1 METKTMETPNKKDH
15 HTRNKNHSNNI
26 MNTEPIESY
35 SIDNFYKM
43 VFQTYKEE
51 EKDFNNKNHNYYL
64 LLQNIIQ
71 ILEKLV
77 ITFKDEKKLLYNI
90 LKEVYISIY
99 LLIMEFIPDFN
110 KKIDLSNLS
119 SFLTEENND
128 EENIASNEEI
138 KGNELDINSK
148 VVFLLKIK
156 ILNRKISSLNKEL
169 KTLKKIIY
177 NNSPENKNNNYYEFM
192 IKKLK
197 ELKNKIKIDEFKY
210 LFYINSQKKK
220 IMELEDQLKTKR
232 YENLSKEDLKS
243 IRCFPNF
250 VQYNFKEDI
259 NLKSL
264 PLSQYL
270 KMESKHN
277 SKSSYI
283 RKNIKKSFSSKNKLL
298 IKNIYKD
305 NNKSEKN
312 FNIEKEKENEVIID
326 DKLKTDINNKTD
338 DIMNIKRNNIIN
350 IKNNFIIYGKKRNS
364 SNFNFDFLLDSDF
377 LKKHYETINPAEK
390 ILFENKI
397 KKLFINK
404 NILDE
409 IKRFKPNTLI
419 NNKKE
424 FFIAH
429 PTLKIAGVHKGKEQ
443 VYSGLPKKLLN
454 LSKGGSFKSARMI
467 FPSSLNETMVN
478 LEKLRINKLHI
489 DMDKKEN
496 ED

>member
-1 METKTMETPNKKDH
+1 MEIPNKKAH

-35 SIDNFYKM
+35 SIDNFYKKI
-43 VFQTYKEE
+43 FQTYKEE
-51 EKDFNNKNHNYYL
+51 EKDINNKSNNFYI
-64 LLQNIIQ
+64 LLQNIII

-90 LKEVYISIY
+90 LKEINTSIN
-99 LLIMEFIPDFN
+99 LLIKEFIPDFN
-110 KKIDLSNLS
+110 KKIDISNLS

-128 EENIASNEEI
+128 EENIVSNEEA

-177 NNSPENKNNNYYEFM
+177 KNSSENKNNKYYDFM
-192 IKKLK
+192 ISKLK

-210 LFYINSQKKK
+210 LFYINSQRKK
-220 IMELEDQLKTKR
+220 IIELEEQLKIKR
-232 YENLSKEDLKS
+232 HENLSKEDLKS

-270 KMESKHN
+270 KIESKHN
-277 SKSSYI
+277 SKSSNI
-283 RKNIKKSFSSKNKLL
+283 RKNIIKSFSSKNKLL
-298 IKNIYKD
+298 IRNIDKN

-312 FNIEKEKENEVIID
+312 IYKENEKVNEIILD
-326 DKLKTDINNKTD
+326 DKLVTDINNKTD
-338 DIMNIKRNNIIN
+338 DIINIKGNNIIN
-350 IKNNFIIYGKKRNS
+350 IKNNFIIYGNKRNS
-364 SNFNFDFLLDSDF
+364 NDFNFDFLLDSDF
-377 LKKHYETINPAEK
+377 LKKKYESINPTEK

-397 KKLFINK
+397 KKFIINK

-409 IKRFKPNTLI
+409 IKRFKPKTLI
-419 NNKKE
+419 NNRKE

-429 PTLKIAGVHKGKEQ
+429 PTLKTAGVHKGKEQ

-454 LSKGGSFKSARMI
+454 LSKGRSFKSARMI

-496 ED
+496 

>member
-1 METKTMETPNKKDH
+1 MEIPNKKAH

-43 VFQTYKEE
+43 IFQAYKEE
-51 EKDFNNKNHNYYL
+51 EKDINNKSNNFYI
-64 LLQNIIQ
+64 LLQNIII

-90 LKEVYISIY
+90 LKEINTSIN
-99 LLIMEFIPDFN
+99 LLIKEFIPDFN
-110 KKIDLSNLS
+110 KKIDISNLS

-128 EENIASNEEI
+128 EENIVSNEEA

-177 NNSPENKNNNYYEFM
+177 KNSYENKNNKYYDFM
-192 IKKLK
+192 INKLK

-210 LFYINSQKKK
+210 LFYINSQRKK
-220 IMELEDQLKTKR
+220 IIELEEQLKIKR
-232 YENLSKEDLKS
+232 HENLSKEDLKS

-270 KMESKHN
+270 KIESKHN
-277 SKSSYI
+277 SKSSNI
-283 RKNIKKSFSSKNKLL
+283 RKNIIKSFSSKNKLL
-298 IKNIYKD
+298 ISNIDKD

-312 FNIEKEKENEVIID
+312 IYKENEKVNEIILD
-326 DKLKTDINNKTD
+326 DKLVTNINNKTD
-338 DIMNIKRNNIIN
+338 DIINIKGNNIIN
-350 IKNNFIIYGKKRNS
+350 IKNNFIIYGNKRNS
-364 SNFNFDFLLDSDF
+364 NDFNFDFLLDSDL
-377 LKKHYETINPAEK
+377 LKKNYETINPAEK

-397 KKLFINK
+397 KKFIINK

-409 IKRFKPNTLI
+409 IKRFKPKTLI
-419 NNKKE
+419 NNRKE

-429 PTLKIAGVHKGKEQ
+429 PTLKTAGVHKGKEQ

-454 LSKGGSFKSARMI
+454 LSKGRSFKSARMI

-496 ED
+496 

>member
-1 METKTMETPNKKDH
+1 MEIPNKKAH
-15 HTRNKNHSNNI
+15 HTRNKNHSNNL

-35 SIDNFYKM
+35 SIDNFYKKI
-43 VFQTYKEE
+43 FQTYKEE
-51 EKDFNNKNHNYYL
+51 EKDINNKSNNFYI
-64 LLQNIIQ
+64 LLQNIII

-90 LKEVYISIY
+90 LKEINTSIN
-99 LLIMEFIPDFN
+99 LLIKEFIPDFN
-110 KKIDLSNLS
+110 KKIDISNLS

-128 EENIASNEEI
+128 EENIVSNEEA

-177 NNSPENKNNNYYEFM
+177 NNSSDNKNNNHYNFM

-210 LFYINSQKKK
+210 LFYINSQRKK
-220 IMELEDQLKTKR
+220 IIELEEQLKIKR
-232 YENLSKEDLKS
+232 HENLSKEDLKS

-270 KMESKHN
+270 KIESKHN
-277 SKSSYI
+277 SKSSNI
-283 RKNIKKSFSSKNKLL
+283 RKNIIKSFSSKNKLL
-298 IKNIYKD
+298 IRNIDKD

-312 FNIEKEKENEVIID
+312 IYKENEKVNEIILD
-326 DKLKTDINNKTD
+326 DKLVTDINNKTD
-338 DIMNIKRNNIIN
+338 DIINIKGNNIIN
-350 IKNNFIIYGKKRNS
+350 IKNNFIIYGNKRNS
-364 SNFNFDFLLDSDF
+364 NDFNFGFLLDSDL
-377 LKKHYETINPAEK
+377 LKKNYETINPAEK

-397 KKLFINK
+397 KKFIINK

-409 IKRFKPNTLI
+409 IKRFKPKTLI
-419 NNKKE
+419 NNRKE

-429 PTLKIAGVHKGKEQ
+429 PTLKTAGVHKGKEQ

-454 LSKGGSFKSARMI
+454 LSKGRSFKSARMI

-496 ED
+496 

>member
-1 METKTMETPNKKDH
+1 MEIPNKKAH

-43 VFQTYKEE
+43 IFQAYKEE
-51 EKDFNNKNHNYYL
+51 EKDINNKNNNFFF
-64 LLQNIIQ
+64 LLQNIII

-90 LKEVYISIY
+90 LKEINTSIN
-99 LLIMEFIPDFN
+99 LLIKEFIPDFN
-110 KKIDLSNLS
+110 KKIDISNLS

-128 EENIASNEEI
+128 EENIVSNEEA

-177 NNSPENKNNNYYEFM
+177 KNSSENKNNKYYDFM
-192 IKKLK
+192 ISKLK

-210 LFYINSQKKK
+210 LFYINSQRKK
-220 IMELEDQLKTKR
+220 IIELEEQLKIKR
-232 YENLSKEDLKS
+232 HENLSKEDLKS

-270 KMESKHN
+270 KIESKHN
-277 SKSSYI
+277 SKSSNI
-283 RKNIKKSFSSKNKLL
+283 RKNIIKSFSSKNKLL
-298 IKNIYKD
+298 IRNIDKD

-312 FNIEKEKENEVIID
+312 IYKENEKVNEIILD
-326 DKLKTDINNKTD
+326 DKLITDINNKTD
-338 DIMNIKRNNIIN
+338 DIINIKGNNIIN
-350 IKNNFIIYGKKRNS
+350 IKNNFIIYGNKRNS
-364 SNFNFDFLLDSDF
+364 NDFNFGFLLDSDL
-377 LKKHYETINPAEK
+377 LKKNYETINPAEK

-397 KKLFINK
+397 KKFIINK

-409 IKRFKPNTLI
+409 IKRFKPKTLI
-419 NNKKE
+419 NNRKE

-429 PTLKIAGVHKGKEQ
+429 PTLKTAGVHKGKEQ

-454 LSKGGSFKSARMI
+454 LSKGRSFKSARMI

-496 ED
+496 

>member
-1 METKTMETPNKKDH
+1 MEIPNKKAH

-35 SIDNFYKM
+35 SIDNFYKKI
-43 VFQTYKEE
+43 FQTYKEE
-51 EKDFNNKNHNYYL
+51 EKDINNKSNNFYI
-64 LLQNIIQ
+64 LLQNIII

-90 LKEVYISIY
+90 LKEINTSIN
-99 LLIMEFIPDFN
+99 LLIKEFIPDFN
-110 KKIDLSNLS
+110 KKIDISNLS

-128 EENIASNEEI
+128 EENIVSNEEA

-177 NNSPENKNNNYYEFM
+177 KNSSENKNNKYYDFM
-192 IKKLK
+192 ISKLK

-210 LFYINSQKKK
+210 LFYINSQRKK
-220 IMELEDQLKTKR
+220 IMELEEQLKTKKH
-232 YENLSKEDLKS
+232 ENLSKEDLKS

-270 KMESKHN
+270 KIESKHN
-277 SKSSYI
+277 SKSSNI
-283 RKNIKKSFSSKNKLL
+283 RKNIIKSFSSKNKLL
-298 IKNIYKD
+298 IRNIDKD

-312 FNIEKEKENEVIID
+312 IYKENEKVNEIILD
-326 DKLKTDINNKTD
+326 DKLVTDINNKTD
-338 DIMNIKRNNIIN
+338 DIINIKGNNIIN
-350 IKNNFIIYGKKRNS
+350 IKNNFIIYGNKRNS
-364 SNFNFDFLLDSDF
+364 NDFNFDFLLDSDL
-377 LKKHYETINPAEK
+377 LKKNYETINPAEK

-397 KKLFINK
+397 KKFIINK

-409 IKRFKPNTLI
+409 IKRFKPKTLI
-419 NNKKE
+419 NNRKE

-429 PTLKIAGVHKGKEQ
+429 PTLKTAGVHKGKEQ

-454 LSKGGSFKSARMI
+454 LSKGRSFKSARMI

-496 ED
+496 

>member
-1 METKTMETPNKKDH
+1 MEIPNKKAH

-35 SIDNFYKM
+35 SIDNFYKKI
-43 VFQTYKEE
+43 FQTYKEE
-51 EKDFNNKNHNYYL
+51 EKDINNKSNNFYI
-64 LLQNIIQ
+64 LLQNIII

-90 LKEVYISIY
+90 LKEINTSIN
-99 LLIMEFIPDFN
+99 LLIKEFIPDFN
-110 KKIDLSNLS
+110 KKIDISNLS

-128 EENIASNEEI
+128 EENIVSNEEA

-177 NNSPENKNNNYYEFM
+177 KNSSENKNNKYYDFM
-192 IKKLK
+192 ISKLK

-210 LFYINSQKKK
+210 LFYINSQRKK
-220 IMELEDQLKTKR
+220 IIELEEQLKIKR
-232 YENLSKEDLKS
+232 HENLSKEDLKS

-270 KMESKHN
+270 KIESKHN
-277 SKSSYI
+277 SKSSNI
-283 RKNIKKSFSSKNKLL
+283 RKNIIKSFSSKNKLL
-298 IKNIYKD
+298 IRNIDKD

-312 FNIEKEKENEVIID
+312 IYKENEKVNEIILD
-326 DKLKTDINNKTD
+326 DKLVTDINNKTD
-338 DIMNIKRNNIIN
+338 DIINIKGNNIIN
-350 IKNNFIIYGKKRNS
+350 IKNNFIIYGNKRNS
-364 SNFNFDFLLDSDF
+364 NDFNFGFLLDSDL
-377 LKKHYETINPAEK
+377 LKKNYETINPAEK

-397 KKLFINK
+397 KKFIINK

-409 IKRFKPNTLI
+409 IKRFKPKTLI
-419 NNKKE
+419 NNRKE

-429 PTLKIAGVHKGKEQ
+429 PTLKTAGVHKGKEQ

-454 LSKGGSFKSARMI
+454 LSKGRSFKSARMI

-496 ED
+496 

>member
-64 LLQNIIQ
+64 LLQNII
-71 ILEKLV
+71 

-99 LLIMEFIPDFN
+99 LLIMEFIPNYN

>member
-1 METKTMETPNKKDH
+1 METKIMETLIKKDH
-15 HTRNKNHSNNI
+15 HTRNKKYSNNT
-26 MNTEPIESY
+26 MNTQPIESY
-35 SIDNFYKM
+35 SFDNFHKM
-43 VFQTYKEE
+43 FFQIYNEE
-51 EKDFNNKNHNYYL
+51 EKDINNKNNNYSL
-64 LLQNIIQ
+64 LLQNIII

-90 LKEVYISIY
+90 LKEFYTTINI
-99 LLIMEFIPDFN
+99 LIKEFIPDFN
-110 KKIDLSNLS
+110 NKIDISNLS

-128 EENIASNEEI
+128 EENIVSNEEA
-138 KGNELDINSK
+138 KENELDINSK
-148 VVFLLKIK
+148 IVFLLKIK
-156 ILNRKISSLNKEL
+156 VLNRKISSLNKEL

-177 NNSPENKNNNYYEFM
+177 NNSSDNKNNNHYNFM

-210 LFYINSQKKK
+210 LFYIDSQKKK
-220 IMELEDQLKTKR
+220 IMELEEQLKAKR

-259 NLKSL
+259 DIKSL
-264 PLSQYL
+264 PLSEFL
-270 KMESKHN
+270 KLESKQKN
-277 SKSSYI
+277 KSSNT

-298 IKNIYKD
+298 IRNIDKDINKNEKNI
-305 NNKSEKN
+305 S
-312 FNIEKEKENEVIID
+312 KEEENEVILD
-326 DKLKTDINNKTD
+326 DKFITDINNKTN

-350 IKNNFIIYGKKRNS
+350 IKNNFIIYENKKNAN
-364 SNFNFDFLLDSDF
+364 NFNFDFLFDSDF
-377 LKKHYETINPAEK
+377 LKKNYETINPAEK

-397 KKLFINK
+397 KKFIINK

-409 IKRFKPNTLI
+409 IKRFKPKTLI

-443 VYSGLPKKLLN
+443 IYSGLPKKLLN
-454 LSKGGSFKSARMI
+454 LGKGGKFKSARMI

-489 DMDKKEN
+489 DMEKKEN
-496 ED
+496 EN

>member
-1 METKTMETPNKKDH
+1 MEIKTMEIPNKKAH

-43 VFQTYKEE
+43 IFQAYKEE
-51 EKDFNNKNHNYYL
+51 EKDINNKSNNFYI
-64 LLQNIIQ
+64 LLQNIII

-90 LKEVYISIY
+90 LKEINTSIN
-99 LLIMEFIPDFN
+99 LLIKEFIPDFN
-110 KKIDLSNLS
+110 KKIDISNLS

-128 EENIASNEEI
+128 EENIVSNEEA

-177 NNSPENKNNNYYEFM
+177 KNSSENKNNKYYDFM
-192 IKKLK
+192 INKLK

-210 LFYINSQKKK
+210 LFYINSQRKK
-220 IMELEDQLKTKR
+220 IIELEEQLKIKR
-232 YENLSKEDLKS
+232 HENLSKEDLKS

-270 KMESKHN
+270 KIESKHN
-277 SKSSYI
+277 SKSSNI

-298 IKNIYKD
+298 ISNIDKD

-312 FNIEKEKENEVIID
+312 IYKENEKVNEIILD
-326 DKLKTDINNKTD
+326 DKLVTDINNKTD
-338 DIMNIKRNNIIN
+338 DIINIKGNNIIN
-350 IKNNFIIYGKKRNS
+350 IKNNFIIYGNKRNS
-364 SNFNFDFLLDSDF
+364 NDFNFDFLLDSDF
-377 LKKHYETINPAEK
+377 LKKNYETINPAEK

-397 KKLFINK
+397 KKLIINK

-409 IKRFKPNTLI
+409 IKRFKPKTLI
-419 NNKKE
+419 NNRKE

-429 PTLKIAGVHKGKEQ
+429 PTLKTAGVHKGKEQ

-454 LSKGGSFKSARMI
+454 LSKGRSFKSARMI

-489 DMDKKEN
+489 DMDKIEN
-496 ED
+496 

>member
-1 METKTMETPNKKDH
+1 METPIKKDH
-15 HTRNKNHSNNI
+15 HTRNKNHSNNV
-26 MNTEPIESY
+26 MNTEPIDLY

-43 VFQTYKEE
+43 IFQTYNGE
-51 EKDFNNKNHNYYL
+51 EKDINNKNNNYWL
-64 LLQNIIQ
+64 LLQNIII
-71 ILEKLV
+71 ILEKLT
-77 ITFKDEKKLLYNI
+77 ITFKDEKELLYNI
-90 LKEVYISIY
+90 LKEVHTSIN
-99 LLIMEFIPDFN
+99 LLIKEFIPDYH
-110 KKIDLSNLS
+110 KKLDINNLS

-128 EENIASNEEI
+128 EENIVSNEEV

-156 ILNRKISSLNKEL
+156 LLNRKISSLNKEL

-177 NNSPENKNNNYYEFM
+177 DSTESKNNNYYEFM

-197 ELKNKIKIDEFKY
+197 ELKNKIKVDEFKY
-210 LFYINSQKKK
+210 LFYINSQKRT
-220 IMELEDQLKTKR
+220 IMELEQQLKIKR
-232 YENLSKEDLKS
+232 HENLSKGALKS

-264 PLSQYL
+264 PLSQFL
-270 KMESKHN
+270 KIESKHN
-277 SKSSYI
+277 SKSSTA
-283 RKNIKKSFSSKNKLL
+283 RNIKKSKSSKNKL
-298 IKNIYKD
+298 IIRTINED
-305 NNKSEKN
+305 NNKSDKN
-312 FNIEKEKENEVIID
+312 IYKEKENENEVILD
-326 DKLKTDINNKTD
+326 DKLITDINNKTD
-338 DIMNIKRNNIIN
+338 DFMNIKRNNIIN
-350 IKNNFIIYGKKRNS
+350 IKNNFIFYGNKKNS
-364 SNFNFDFLLDSDF
+364 NNYNFDFLLDSDF
-377 LKKHYETINPAEK
+377 HKKNYETINPAEK
-390 ILFENKI
+390 ALFENKI
-397 KKLFINK
+397 KKFIINK

-409 IKRFKPNTLI
+409 INRFKPKTLI

-443 VYSGLPKKLLN
+443 VYSGLPNKLLK
-454 LSKGGSFKSARMI
+454 LSKGGNFKSARMI

-496 ED
+496 